1 MIDPQGN
8 DTGGCGSFGSPK
20 KGRPLMEVF
29 AEDPWPDVFRV
40 RDDLQ
45 ST

>member
-1 MIDPQGN
+1 MTDYGN
-8 DTGGCGSFGSPK
+8 REGDASYASPK

-29 AEDPWPDVFRV
+29 AEDPWPEVFCV

>member
-1 MIDPQGN
+1 MTEADAREG
-8 DTGGCGSFGSPK
+8 DASYASPK
-20 KGRPLMEVF
+20 KGRPLFEVF